1 MSLPWPIIYMADEEP
16 NVYLS
21 AWIEGSTSTDAIALI
36 KVTGRACIF
45 VLFTL
50 QTALKARKENNPP
63 Y

>member
-1 MSLPWPIIYMADEEP
+1 MADEEP